1 MRTIARLRNVSIA
14 GLAVSGGLAIL
25 PMMLHVATDVALRN
39 LVNRPVPATYEI
51 VTQYYYMSA
60 LAFVP
65 LAWMERSRGMIAVEV
80 TGSLLGPR
88 ATWVSDKLV
97 AVISTIIYAALV

>member
-51 VTQYYYMSA
+51 VTH
-60 LAFVP
+60 
-65 LAWMERSRGMIAVEV
+65 
-80 TGSLLGPR
+80 
-88 ATWVSDKLV
+88 
-97 AVISTIIYAALV
+97 

>member
-51 VTQYYYMSA
+51 VTHYYMAA
-60 LAFVP
+60 LAFVA
-65 LAWMERSRGMIAVEV
+65 LAWLERIRGMIAVEV
-80 TGSLLGPR
+80 TGSLFGAQGRLGYP
-88 ATWVSDKLV
+88 THWSL
-97 AVISTIIYAALV
+97 